1 MIFDWW
7 SITFFSLKNIF
18 WPSIMKMY
26 YYFNKVCY
34 FVQTEKVVL
43 LAASPLTS
51 HLVLKAT
58 QLSFCPHRSIR
69 TWLLLPE
76 LRTYLLLLS
85 ACHLTSGRA
94 FFLCLSCHSLPVLL
108 PLLSLTRPGSSEVIT
123 WPFLLPT
130 LHSLLP
136 LTSAIT
142 WCRLHYSQWGMST
155 PTSPLSS
162 KSKCPSSSWS
172 SVVVGQV

>member
-1 MIFDWW
+1 MLFC
-7 SITFFSLKNIF
+7 SNRESSPPCCFYSHFPSSLK
-18 WPSIMKMY
+18 SHSA
-26 YYFNKVCY
+26 
-34 FVQTEKVVL
+34 EL
-43 LAASPLTS
+43 LPTPFHPNLALT
-51 HLVLKAT
+51 T
-58 QLSFCPHRSIR
+58 
-69 TWLLLPE
+69 PE

-85 ACHLTSGRA
+85 PCHLTSGRA
-94 FFLCLSCHSLPVLL
+94 FFLCLSCHSLPGLL